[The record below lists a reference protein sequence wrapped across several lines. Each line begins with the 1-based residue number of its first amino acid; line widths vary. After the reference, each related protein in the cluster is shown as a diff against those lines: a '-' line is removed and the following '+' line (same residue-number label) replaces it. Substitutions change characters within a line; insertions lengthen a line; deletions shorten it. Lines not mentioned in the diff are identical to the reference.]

1 MQTSARIPSLPGK
14 SYFSM
19 HRWFYKMYQAG
30 LLYDPD
36 EPAKNIVVIATGLPT
51 FTPEE
56 CEVLDSAMDLM
67 FQVHG
72 DRVHEVC
79 WHFTQKAMGIQSI

>member
-1 MQTSARIPSLPGK
+1 MQTTVRIPSVPNK
-14 SYFSM
+14 SHFAM

-36 EPAKNIVVIATGLPT
+36 EPAKNILVIATGLPT

-56 CEVLDSAMDLM
+56 CEVLDKAMDLM
-67 FQVHG
+67 FEVHG
-72 DRVHEVC
+72 DRVHDVS
-79 WHFTQKAMGIQSI
+79 WHFTQKAMGIKPE